1 MSAYLTSEQITEWQA
16 YYRIS
21 PWDGDR
27 TEYLIASFMQLYAAC
42 HKKKGAAKP
51 KLDDFLI
58 FLRKTEEQKEQEEFD
73 AFFDAH
79 REE

>member
-1 MSAYLTSEQITEWQA
+1 MTAYLTSEQITEWQA

-27 TEYLIASFMQLYAAC
+27 TEYLIASFMQLYACA
-42 HKKKGAAKP
+42 HRKPGTAKP
-51 KLDDFLI
+51 DIDNFLM
-58 FLRKTEEQKEQEEFD
+58 FLRKTDEQKEEEAFD
-73 AFFDAH
+73 KFFEAH